1 MSSEFEKTVISK
13 LEDIDNRLVRVEE
26 KVDEATS
33 FANSIVGEGGI
44 MPKDS
49 MENIKNTFASMLNP
63 QAFEQFV
70 QNNNPEGTSGQGE
83 SFVSSDESLGDL
95 VSSLKSFQ
103 SRLASVR
110 DAMSDLPV
118 DDEK

>member
-1 MSSEFEKTVISK
+1 MLSEFEKTVISK
-13 LEDIDNRLVRVEE
+13 LEDIDSRLVRVEE

-33 FANSIVGEGGI
+33 FANSIVGEGGV

-49 MENIKNTFASMLNP
+49 MENIKNAFASMLNP
-63 QAFEQFV
+63 Q
-70 QNNNPEGTSGQGE
+70 GTAKQGE